1 MCLGIP
7 GQVKQIYEQQ
17 GTRMGKVN
25 FGGIVKEVCLAY
37 VPELNVGDYTIVHV
51 GFALTKIDE
60 ASAQETL
67 KTFQEMGLLEEE
79 LEPEVKAAKAPE
91 PEACYVNIQIN
102 NGA

>member
-7 GQVKQIYEQQ
+7 GQVTQVYQQQ
-17 GTRMGKVN
+17 GARMGKVN
-25 FGGIVKEVCLAY
+25 FGGIVKEVCLEY

-67 KTFQEMGLLEEE
+67 KTFREMGVLEEE
-79 LEPEVKAAKAPE
+79 LKPEVMAAREPE
-91 PEACYVNIQIN
+91 PEACFVNIQIN

>member
-7 GQVKQIYEQQ
+7 GQVKQIYVQQ
-17 GTRMGKVN
+17 GARMGKVN
-25 FGGIVKEVCLAY
+25 FGGIVKDVCLEY

-67 KTFQEMGLLEEE
+67 KTFHEMGVLEEE
-79 LEPEVKAAKAPE
+79 LKPEVKAAKEVE
-91 PEACYVNIQIN
+91 PESCFVNIWIN